1 MKCKCLSLIGSR
13 ELSLILY
20 RELRFRLNV
29 ECYMYNCIVS
39 TVRKSKV
46 IGAFHSFSER
56 DIILYMLQDIRGIGD
71 SHRIQR
77 INRKLCQNLK

>member
-20 RELRFRLNV
+20 RKLSFRLIV
-29 ECYMYNCIVS
+29 KCYNCIVS

-46 IGAFHSFSER
+46 IEAFHSLSER

-71 SHRIQR
+71 SLRIQR
-77 INRKLCQNLK
+77 INRKLRQNLK